1 MRYRRMGRTGWQVSE
16 VSLGGAY
23 LVGADP
29 DRALENVR
37 SVVNR
42 ALDLGINYI
51 DTAPIYGMGRCEELL
66 GGALEGE
73 ARPFYLSTK
82 VGFEPEDFDYTRDS
96 VLWSI
101 ERSLKRLRVPKLSL
115 AQFHDNQ
122 VSWERIT
129 APEGTIEGLRA
140 AQQRGLCE
148 YIGVTGRAIPL
159 LTSLVETGEFDTVLA
174 YHDYHPYSQVAAED
188 LVPAARTHDTGIV
201 IASVLAGGL
210 FGHRPRR
217 EELLASM
224 AQTERQR
231 ALDVIE
237 RLQEEPGTLARNAFR
252 FVLADPTISTI
263 ASGAASVSEI
273 EDVAQASDMGPL
285 SPELIEEL
293 RRLP

>member
-1 MRYRRMGRTGWQVSE
+1 MGRTGWHVSE

-23 LVGADP
+23 LLGIDP

-37 SVVNR
+37 SVVDR

-51 DTAPIYGMGRCEELL
+51 DAAPVYGSGRCEELL
-66 GGALEGE
+66 GRALQGE
-73 ARPFYLSTK
+73 SRPFYLSTK
-82 VGFEPEDFDYTRDS
+82 VGFDPEDFDYSRDS

-101 ERSLKRLRVPKLSL
+101 ERSLNRLGVPKLSV

-122 VSWERIT
+122 ISWERVT
-129 APEGTIEGLRA
+129 EPGGTLEGLRA

-148 YIGVTGRAIPL
+148 YIGVTGRCVPL
-159 LTSLVETGEFDTVLA
+159 LISLVKSGEFDTVLV
-174 YHDYHPYSQVAAED
+174 YHDYHPFSQVAADD
-188 LVPAARTHDTGIV
+188 LVPEARAHDMGIV

-224 AQTERQR
+224 AEAERQS

-237 RLQEEPGTLARNAFR
+237 RLQEEPGSLAQNA
-252 FVLADPTISTI
+252 L
-263 ASGAASVSEI
+263 
-273 EDVAQASDMGPL
+273 PL
-285 SPELIEEL
+285 RPGRPDYQHHRQRCGQ
-293 RRLP
+293 RRRDRGCRAGL

>member
-1 MRYRRMGRTGWQVSE
+1 MRYRRLGRTGWQVSE

-37 SVVNR
+37 SVVSR

-66 GGALEGE
+66 GRALEGE

-101 ERSLKRLRVPKLSL
+101 ERSLKRLGVPKLSV

-129 APEGTIEGLRA
+129 APEGTLEGLRA
-140 AQQRGLCE
+140 ARQRGLCE

-174 YHDYHPYSQVAAED
+174 YHDYHPCSQVAAQD
-188 LVPAARTHDTGIV
+188 LVPAARAHDTGIV

-224 AQTERQR
+224 AQTERRR

-237 RLQEEPGTLARNAFR
+237 RLQEEPGTLARCAFR

>member
-29 DRALENVR
+29 DRAQENVR

-66 GGALEGE
+66 GRALEGE

-101 ERSLKRLRVPKLSL
+101 ERSLKRLGVPKLSV

-129 APEGTIEGLRA
+129 APEGTLEGLRA

-148 YIGVTGRAIPL
+148 YIGVTGRAVPL

-174 YHDYHPYSQVAAED
+174 YPDYHPCSQVAAED
-188 LVPAARTHDTGIV
+188 LVPAARAHDTGIV

-224 AQTERQR
+224 AQTERRR

-237 RLQEEPGTLARNAFR
+237 RLQEEPGTLARSAFR

>member
-66 GGALEGE
+66 GRALEGE

-101 ERSLKRLRVPKLSL
+101 ERSLKRLGVPKLSV

-129 APEGTIEGLRA
+129 APEGTLEGLRV

-188 LVPAARTHDTGIV
+188 LVPAARAHDTGIV

-237 RLQEEPGTLARNAFR
+237 RLQEEPGTLARSAFR

>member
-29 DRALENVR
+29 DRAQENVR

-66 GGALEGE
+66 GRALEGE

-101 ERSLKRLRVPKLSL
+101 ERSLKRLGVPKLSV

-129 APEGTIEGLRA
+129 APEGTLEGLRA

-174 YHDYHPYSQVAAED
+174 YHDYHPCSQVAAED
-188 LVPAARTHDTGIV
+188 LVPAARAHDTGIV

-224 AQTERQR
+224 AQPARRR

-237 RLQEEPGTLARNAFR
+237 RLQEEPGTLARSAFR

-273 EDVAQASDMGPL
+273 ADVAQASDMGPL

>member
-1 MRYRRMGRTGWQVSE
+1 MRYRRLGRTGWQVSE

-37 SVVNR
+37 SVVSR

-66 GGALEGE
+66 GRALEGE

-101 ERSLKRLRVPKLSL
+101 ERSLKRLGVPKLSV

-129 APEGTIEGLRA
+129 APEGTLEGLRA
-140 AQQRGLCE
+140 ARQRGLCE

-174 YHDYHPYSQVAAED
+174 YHDYHPCSQVAAQD
-188 LVPAARTHDTGIV
+188 LVPAARAHDTGIV

-224 AQTERQR
+224 AQTERRR

-237 RLQEEPGTLARNAFR
+237 RLQEEPGTLARSAFR

-263 ASGAASVSEI
+263 ASVSEI

>member
-66 GGALEGE
+66 GRALEGE

-101 ERSLKRLRVPKLSL
+101 ERSLKRLGVPKLSV

-129 APEGTIEGLRA
+129 APEGTLEGLRA
-140 AQQRGLCE
+140 ARQRGLCE

-159 LTSLVETGEFDTVLA
+159 LTSLVKTGEFDTVLA

-188 LVPAARTHDTGIV
+188 LVPAARAHDTGIV

-224 AQTERQR
+224 AQTERQS

-237 RLQEEPGTLARNAFR
+237 RLQQEPGTLAQSAFR

>member
-66 GGALEGE
+66 GRALEGE

-101 ERSLKRLRVPKLSL
+101 ERSLKRLGVPKLSV

-129 APEGTIEGLRA
+129 APEGTLEGLRV

-188 LVPAARTHDTGIV
+188 LVPAARAHDTGIV

-224 AQTERQR
+224 AQSERR
-231 ALDVIE
+231 RVLDVIE
-237 RLQEEPGTLARNAFR
+237 RLQQEPGTLAQSAFR

>member
-37 SVVNR
+37 SVVSR

-66 GGALEGE
+66 GRALEGE

-101 ERSLKRLRVPKLSL
+101 ERSLKRLGVPKLSV

-129 APEGTIEGLRA
+129 APEGTLEGLRA
-140 AQQRGLCE
+140 ARQRGLCE

-174 YHDYHPYSQVAAED
+174 YHDYHPCSQVAAQD
-188 LVPAARTHDTGIV
+188 LVPAARAHDTGIV

-224 AQTERQR
+224 AQTERRR

-237 RLQEEPGTLARNAFR
+237 RLQEEPGTLARSAFR

>member
-1 MRYRRMGRTGWQVSE
+1 
-16 VSLGGAY
+16 
-23 LVGADP
+23 VGADP
-29 DRALENVR
+29 DRAQENVR

-66 GGALEGE
+66 GRALEGE

-101 ERSLKRLRVPKLSL
+101 ERSLKRLGVPKLSV

-129 APEGTIEGLRA
+129 APEGTLEGLRA

-174 YHDYHPYSQVAAED
+174 YHDYHPCSQVAAED
-188 LVPAARTHDTGIV
+188 LVPAARAHDTGIV

-224 AQTERQR
+224 AQTERRR

-237 RLQEEPGTLARNAFR
+237 CLQEEPGTLARSAFR

>member
-1 MRYRRMGRTGWQVSE
+1 MRYRRLGRTGWQVSE

-37 SVVNR
+37 SVVSR

-66 GGALEGE
+66 GRALEGE

-101 ERSLKRLRVPKLSL
+101 ERSLKRLGVPKLSV

-129 APEGTIEGLRA
+129 APEGTLEGLRA
-140 AQQRGLCE
+140 ARQRGLCE

-174 YHDYHPYSQVAAED
+174 YHDYHPCSQVAAQD
-188 LVPAARTHDTGIV
+188 LVPAARAHDTGIV

-224 AQTERQR
+224 AQTERRR

-237 RLQEEPGTLARNAFR
+237 RLQEEPGTLARSAFR

>member
-66 GGALEGE
+66 GRALEGE

-82 VGFEPEDFDYTRDS
+82 VGFEPEGLDYTR
-96 VLWSI
+96 
-101 ERSLKRLRVPKLSL
+101 E
-115 AQFHDNQ
+115 
-122 VSWERIT
+122 
-129 APEGTIEGLRA
+129 
-140 AQQRGLCE
+140 
-148 YIGVTGRAIPL
+148 
-159 LTSLVETGEFDTVLA
+159 
-174 YHDYHPYSQVAAED
+174 
-188 LVPAARTHDTGIV
+188 
-201 IASVLAGGL
+201 
-210 FGHRPRR
+210 
-217 EELLASM
+217 
-224 AQTERQR
+224 
-231 ALDVIE
+231 
-237 RLQEEPGTLARNAFR
+237 
-252 FVLADPTISTI
+252 
-263 ASGAASVSEI
+263 SGASSVSEI